1 MEMYVPDRDIAK
13 PLLTN
18 TSILFFIYIF
28 MSESTPSVTYLL
40 AVDSHV
46 HLYNWVDLVPM
57 LDTARASFT
66 DAVHTQKGDV
76 PFCGMLVLTEPRSR
90 DTFPKLRAQLQN
102 GHPCRLSSEWMLQ
115 PTDETLSLTAVHSS
129 GARIFLISGQQVVTR
144 EALEV
149 LAIASEQTVPDRQSL
164 QETLKAIRQRDG
176 YPILPW
182 AVGKW
187 LMGRGKLVSQ
197 TIIDNG
203 GKPLGIGD
211 NGGRPVFWTM
221 VGQFEQARRY
231 DLPILRGSDP
241 LPVKGSRTA
250 GSYGTLMSIPFDAE
264 KPAKSLLD
272 ALCDKSC
279 ERIDFG
285 VLETPLS
292 FVKDQ
297 IALRLS

>member
-1 MEMYVPDRDIAK
+1 
-13 PLLTN
+13 
-18 TSILFFIYIF
+18 
-28 MSESTPSVTYLL
+28 MSESTPATTYFL

-57 LDTARASFT
+57 LDTALASFT
-66 DAVHTQKGDV
+66 DAVHKHKGKV
-76 PFCGMLVLTEPRSR
+76 PFYGMLVLTEPRGR
-90 DTFPKLRAQLQN
+90 DTFPKLRTQLQSAQ
-102 GHPCRLSSEWMLQ
+102 PCWLSSEWMLE
-115 PTDETLSLTAVHSS
+115 PTDETLSLTAVHTD
-129 GARIFLISGQQVVTR
+129 GTRIFLISGQQVVTR

-164 QETLKAIRQRDG
+164 QDTLKAIRQRDG
-176 YPILPW
+176 YPVLPW

-187 LMGRGKLVSQ
+187 LMGRGKIVSQ
-197 TIIDNG
+197 AIAEND

-211 NGGRPVFWTM
+211 NGGRPAFWTR
-221 VGQFEQARRY
+221 VEQFKQARLF

-241 LPVKGSRTA
+241 LPVKSSRNA
-250 GSYGTLMSIPFDAE
+250 GSYGTLMSIPFDAA

-285 VLETPLS
+285 VLEAPLS
-292 FVKDQ
+292 FLRDQ
-297 IALRLS
+297 ITLRLS